1 MHHILFFA
9 VDGVRWT
16 LFPFFEETISE
27 FDEKRLTNSA
37 GRFLLN
43 KQTLVFRRDRK
54 VFFFG
59 NDIEVG
65 MFFGWIKELPS
76 CQLLYHCLF
85 FLSS

>member
-1 MHHILFFA
+1 MYCTISCFLQWTGYGGRFF
-9 VDGVRWT
+9 
-16 LFPFFEETISE
+16 PSFEETISE

-59 NDIEVG
+59 DDIEVG
-65 MFFGWIKELPS
+65 MFFG
-76 CQLLYHCLF
+76 
-85 FLSS
+85 